1 MDYQNIIEHKFYI
14 EDLKYICEF
23 LNAHTDKIKGKRFVI
38 TGAGG
43 LIGSC
48 MVDAL
53 IYRNSFCADESDR
66 VTVAAVGRNAQRL
79 RERFSYVLD
88 KEDYNHLKFVEQDLG
103 VDFNLAEI
111 LDSVLDRDADY
122 IIHAASNSDP
132 KNFSLHPVGTV
143 TANITGMNR
152 ILEYAKQRDTRVVYV
167 SSREVYGFIADKTA
181 YEEQDYGLVDFN
193 GLRSCYPESKR
204 VSELLCRG
212 YAEEFGVST
221 AMARLGYV
229 YGPTMLMSDSKAI
242 AQFMKKAAAGENIV
256 MKSRGEQVRSYCYVA
271 DIVDGLFRI
280 LLDERKGEA
289 FNAANRNAEIS
300 IRERAE
306 KIAECAGVR
315 VVFELPDEVEAKG
328 YSAPQDAIIDEKK
341 LREIGYMPRY
351 GIEEGIYRTYEI
363 LKALWNN

>member
-1 MDYQNIIEHKFYI
+1 MNYQKIIEQQFYI
-14 EDLKYICEF
+14 EDLNYICEF
-23 LNAHTDKIKGKRFVI
+23 LKEHTDRMKGKRFVI

-53 IYRNSFCADESDR
+53 LYWNRFRTDENDR
-66 VTVAAVGRNAQRL
+66 VTVAAVGRNVRRL
-79 RERFSYVLD
+79 EERFSYALD
-88 KEDYNHLKFVEQDLG
+88 NGDSDCLRFVEQDLG
-103 VDFNLAEI
+103 VDFDLAEV
-111 LDSVLDRDADY
+111 LDSVLGRDADY

-143 TANITGMNR
+143 TANITGMSR
-152 ILEYAKQRDTRVVYV
+152 ILEYARQRDTRVLYV
-167 SSREVYGFIADKTA
+167 SSREVYGYIAGKTA

-221 AMARLGYV
+221 VMARLGYV
-229 YGPTMLMSDSKAI
+229 YGPTMLMSDSKAV
-242 AQFMKKAAAGENIV
+242 AQFMKKAVAGEDIV

-280 LLDERKGEA
+280 LLDGRKGEA

-300 IRERAE
+300 IRELAE
-306 KIAECAGVR
+306 KIAGCAGVR
-315 VVFELPDEVEAKG
+315 VTFELPDEVEIKG

-341 LREIGYMPRY
+341 LREIGYAPRY
-351 GIEEGIYRTYEI
+351 GIEEGIRRTYEI
-363 LKALWNN
+363 LKALWNQ